1 LFSHRFIRADDGP
14 MFDPIRRSEFMHL
27 KFKGVTVA
35 VMAFLLGAAVVY
47 AMPNSIAL
55 SATKATPHHGSRKAG
70 ASVQNETP
78 KTEAPDTEAKGNPR
92 GDASSTDKD
101 AQGTHGA
108 AVSALAHCAIKGAEH
123 GALVSSV
130 ATMADATVAGSTA
143 ACTKAGATIREPGG
157 IAQGSKKVRGSP
169 VHPTGTVRLP
179 IRIRFTPAGVSPLT

>member
-1 LFSHRFIRADDGP
+1 
-14 MFDPIRRSEFMHL
+14 MHL
-27 KFKGVTVA
+27 KFRGVTVT

-55 SATKATPHHGSRKAG
+55 SATKATPHRGSGEAG
-70 ASVQNETP
+70 ASAQSETP
-78 KTEAPDTEAKGNPR
+78 ETEAPDTEVEGNPNR
-92 GDASSTDKD
+92 EDASSTEKG

-157 IAQGSKKVRGSP
+157 IAQGTNKVRGESGAA
-169 VHPTGTVRLP
+169 HGNS
-179 IRIRFTPAGVSPLT
+179 AAAHQ